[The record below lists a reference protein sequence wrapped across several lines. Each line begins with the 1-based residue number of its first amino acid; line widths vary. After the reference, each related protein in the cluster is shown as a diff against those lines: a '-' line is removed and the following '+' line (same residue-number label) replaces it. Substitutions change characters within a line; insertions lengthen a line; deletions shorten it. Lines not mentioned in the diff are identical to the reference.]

1 MKKESVNLHEGH
13 RKRLQN
19 RYLAGGSEGMS
30 DHNLLELLLF
40 YSVPRV
46 DTNETAHRLLETFG
60 SLEGVLK
67 ADHLALM
74 SVNGVG
80 EKSAVQIKLIFDIYN
95 RINEQKCEN
104 RRNMLELDNVRDY
117 LVSRMSKYNDEVL
130 MLLMLNHSGEL
141 IRSCVVAIGG
151 KGFVNIDI
159 RKIIEP
165 AYACSAS
172 SVIIAHNHP
181 EGKLIPSREDISATA
196 HIYSSLKPL
205 HLDLSEH
212 YIVNSKDVL
221 GILNYVCQN
230 KDSEIKRFFG
240 ND

>member
-80 EKSAVQIKLIFDIYN
+80 EKS
-95 RINEQKCEN
+95 
-104 RRNMLELDNVRDY
+104 
-117 LVSRMSKYNDEVL
+117 
-130 MLLMLNHSGEL
+130 
-141 IRSCVVAIGG
+141 
-151 KGFVNIDI
+151 
-159 RKIIEP
+159 
-165 AYACSAS
+165 
-172 SVIIAHNHP
+172 
-181 EGKLIPSREDISATA
+181 
-196 HIYSSLKPL
+196 
-205 HLDLSEH
+205 
-212 YIVNSKDVL
+212 KDVY
-221 GILNYVCQN
+221 N
-230 KDSEIKRFFG
+230 
-240 ND
+240 

>member
-95 RINEQKCEN
+95 RINEQKSEN
-104 RRNMLELDNVRDY
+104 KRSMLVIDNVRDY

-141 IRSCVVAIGG
+141 IRSCVVGIGG

-181 EGKLIPSREDISATA
+181 DGKLIPSREDISATA
-196 HIYSSLKPL
+196 HVYSSLKSL

-230 KDSEIKRFFG
+230 KDSEINRFFG